1 MRKKINCKL
10 LLFFVLLFLI
20 SLLLLGV
27 LIRMEQGAGN
37 FQAKPYGTHTFL
49 GRQRMGPEGG
59 IGMIALGLMA
69 ISCYGIYK
77 AFQGAGTDAASKLQ
91 MPSVSCILLSVALI
105 GIGGIFAYLEW
116 FKGCEFGRRYRGL
129 TGIIFFLLG
138 GMVFYRGLQGKEF
151 RFWHKNWQSLDVE
164 VMEKKMEKAFNCP
177 YCGNRLMKKEENC
190 PVCGRKI

>member
-1 MRKKINCKL
+1 
-10 LLFFVLLFLI
+10 
-20 SLLLLGV
+20 
-27 LIRMEQGAGN
+27 
-37 FQAKPYGTHTFL
+37 
-49 GRQRMGPEGG
+49 
-59 IGMIALGLMA
+59 
-69 ISCYGIYK
+69 
-77 AFQGAGTDAASKLQ
+77 